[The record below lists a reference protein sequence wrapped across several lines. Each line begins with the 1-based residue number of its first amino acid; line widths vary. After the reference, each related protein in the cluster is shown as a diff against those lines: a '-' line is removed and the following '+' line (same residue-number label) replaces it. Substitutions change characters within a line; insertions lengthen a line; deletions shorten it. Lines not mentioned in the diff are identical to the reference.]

1 LALAGQRG
9 APTVLLYEAGELQI
23 GLEIV
28 DDPASAQKAVHG
40 VITGGDLSD
49 LLVHLWV
56 DGALIASAPVDPLLG
71 DFHLTNLALPADPAT
86 AAQTELLISAQQ
98 VKVRVPALPLTA

>member
-1 LALAGQRG
+1 
-9 APTVLLYEAGELQI
+9 
-23 GLEIV
+23 
-28 DDPASAQKAVHG
+28 
-40 VITGGDLSD
+40 
-49 LLVHLWV
+49 
-56 DGALIASAPVDPLLG
+56 LIASAPVDPLLG